1 MKTLVLG
8 IVVAGIATGTVFYLR
23 HTQPTPRGE
32 SQMSSPLDQR
42 VQQSVLAH
50 PLSHA
55 EKAEPARQAP
65 SAEAQNVQK
74 ALPASVAA
82 PQPKTEASPAL
93 QQAIQTLI
101 SQASFDQKQ
110 AAWQQL
116 KDAGKLD
123 LAIAELEQHAA
134 SSPNAAEFPATL
146 GQAYLQKAAMLKD
159 IREQGILGMKAD
171 QSFDAAL
178 NLDPSNWEAG
188 FWKATAM
195 SYWPPQLNKGQ
206 EVIERFAELVKLQET
221 QPAQPQFA
229 QTYVLL
235 GEQYQKQ
242 GYADYARQ
250 IWERGGALFPN
261 DPKLVEKLSQPRP
274 DQAAAR

>member
-8 IVVAGIATGTVFYLR
+8 IVVAGIATGAVIYLR
-23 HTQPTPRGE
+23 QTHSTPRAETQIASRGDLHGQPVASHSL
-32 SQMSSPLDQR
+32 SQ
-42 VQQSVLAH
+42 
-50 PLSHA
+50 A
-55 EKAEPARQAP
+55 EKAEPTPQP
-65 SAEAQNVQK
+65 SSVEAETVQK
-74 ALPASVAA
+74 ALPVSAAA
-82 PQPKTEASPAL
+82 PQPKTEAFPAL
-93 QQAIQTLI
+93 QQSIQTLT
-101 SQASFDQKQ
+101 SPASFDQKQ
-110 AAWQQL
+110 AIWQQL

-123 LAIAELEQHAA
+123 LAITELEQRAA
-134 SSPNAAEFPATL
+134 SSPNTAEFPATL

-178 NLDPSNWEAG
+178 NLDPANWEAG
-188 FWKATAM
+188 FWKAAAM

-261 DPKLVEKLSQPRP
+261 DPKLLEKLSQPRP
-274 DQAAAR
+274 EQTAAR